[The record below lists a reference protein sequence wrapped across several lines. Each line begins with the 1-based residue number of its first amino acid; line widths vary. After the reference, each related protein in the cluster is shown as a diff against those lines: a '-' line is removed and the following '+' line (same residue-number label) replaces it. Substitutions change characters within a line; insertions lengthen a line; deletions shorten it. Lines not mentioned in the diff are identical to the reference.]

1 MRRVVLCIFLLAAL
15 VLLGGCFLE
24 PAESLYAIPAQS
36 ADYYNLQSAIEAA
49 MPAGASYSAPV
60 AGENQQPVQMA
71 DLDGDGQDEAVV
83 YWKNTGDSPLT
94 VSVFDKVDGQY
105 AQVAAASGAGYGFD
119 RVQYAEIDGSAG
131 YEIVVGRQLSEQVT
145 QTLSVYSLTE
155 TGLTELVNTNYSQV
169 LTVDLDGNGCR
180 DVFILHADGD
190 SPNGVAECYRWT
202 DGQLL
207 RDREVR
213 MSTPVT
219 AIKRIITGQM
229 CQGVPAV
236 FAASEY
242 GEGSIITDIFA
253 LLDGT
258 LTNFTLSESTD
269 TGVKTVRDY
278 YVYSCDIDADGL
290 IELPRLIPLQALERE
305 ESSQNRSLILWYNLH
320 TDGWEMEKCL
330 TYHNYTDG
338 WYLEIPV
345 EWAENLVV
353 TRSVLTDG
361 TAVHRFL
368 LKQAG
373 EPEMLFSLVGLT
385 GENAGST
392 LAEWGYG
399 LLAEKGEAR
408 YGALPGDGPNAPSAE
423 ELQKMFHF
431 IRVEW
436 KTGETE

>member
-1 MRRVVLCIFLLAAL
+1 
-15 VLLGGCFLE
+15 
-24 PAESLYAIPAQS
+24 
-36 ADYYNLQSAIEAA
+36 
-49 MPAGASYSAPV
+49 
-60 AGENQQPVQMA
+60 
-71 DLDGDGQDEAVV
+71 
-83 YWKNTGDSPLT
+83 
-94 VSVFDKVDGQY
+94 
-105 AQVAAASGAGYGFD
+105 
-119 RVQYAEIDGSAG
+119 
-131 YEIVVGRQLSEQVT
+131 
-145 QTLSVYSLTE
+145 
-155 TGLTELVNTNYSQV
+155 
-169 LTVDLDGNGCR
+169 
-180 DVFILHADGD
+180 
-190 SPNGVAECYRWT
+190 
-202 DGQLL
+202 
-207 RDREVR
+207 
-213 MSTPVT
+213 
-219 AIKRIITGQM
+219 M

-290 IELPRLIPLQALERE
+290 IELPRLIPLQALEGE

-373 EPEMLFSLVGLT
+373 EPETLFSLVGLT

>member
-1 MRRVVLCIFLLAAL
+1 MVLCISLLAVL

-49 MPAGASYSAPV
+49 MPAGTSYSAPV

-105 AQVAAASGAGYGFD
+105 AQVASASGAGYGFD

-131 YEIVVGRQLSEQVT
+131 YEIVVGRRLSEQVT
-145 QTLSVYSLTE
+145 QALSVYSLTE
-155 TGLTELVNTNYSQV
+155 TGLTELVNANYSQF
-169 LTVDLDGNGCR
+169 LTVDLDENGCR

-236 FAASEY
+236 FVASEY

-258 LTNFTLSESTD
+258 LTNFTLSGSTD
-269 TGVKTVRDY
+269 TDVKTVRDY

-290 IELPRLIPLQALERE
+290 IELPRLIPLQALEGE
-305 ESSQNRSLILWYNLH
+305 ESSRNRSLILWYNLH
-320 TDGWEMEKCL
+320 
-330 TYHNYTDG
+330 TDG

-353 TRSVLTDG
+353 TRGTLMDG

-373 EPEMLFSLVGLT
+373 EPETLFSLAGLT

-399 LLAEKGEAR
+399 LLAEKGEDR

-423 ELQKMFHF
+423 KLQNMFHF